1 MLVAQSSLTPCEPVD
16 SCPPGSSVHG
26 ILQVRIVAWVAIRFS
41 RDLPIQGLN
50 SGLLPCRQILYRL
63 SQVAY
68 KTTALTLELWLNR
81 DTWAFFEA
89 VLCVQNVSVVSSC
102 LATVQLVFLVARSR
116 VFLVLCNTFLVLE
129 QAPLPSWCV
138 SVIQTEELL
147 KLTGHQRLRFVV
159 KFLQEHSL
167 HTNAQAPD
175 LASIL

>member
-1 MLVAQSSLTPCEPVD
+1 MAM
-16 SCPPGSSVHG
+16 
-26 ILQVRIVAWVAIRFS
+26 F
-41 RDLPIQGLN
+41 
-50 SGLLPCRQILYRL
+50 
-63 SQVAY
+63 
-68 KTTALTLELWLNR
+68 
-81 DTWAFFEA
+81 
-89 VLCVQNVSVVSSC
+89 CVQSVGAVSSC
-102 LATVQLVFLVARSR
+102 LATVQLVFLVAWNH

-175 LASIL
+175 LASILWTRLLCRLALGALYPHSLHPGVSAGRWAQVSCFPRGLGRGPCRQRRAWSRAGVDSTAKQPPELRLGEGRADFFGAELLS

>member
-1 MLVAQSSLTPCEPVD
+1 MPFTS
-16 SCPPGSSVHG
+16 PG
-26 ILQVRIVAWVAIRFS
+26 
-41 RDLPIQGLN
+41 DLPVQGLN
-50 SGLLPCRQILYRL
+50 SGLLHCRRILYCL

-68 KTTALTLELWLNR
+68 KTTALTLELWLRR
-81 DTWAFFEA
+81 DPLAFFMA
-89 VLCVQNVSVVSSC
+89 VRCVRNASVASSC
-102 LATVQLVFLVARSR
+102 LATVQRVFLAARNR

-129 QAPLPSWCV
+129 QASLPSWRV

-167 HTNAQAPD
+167 HINAQAPD